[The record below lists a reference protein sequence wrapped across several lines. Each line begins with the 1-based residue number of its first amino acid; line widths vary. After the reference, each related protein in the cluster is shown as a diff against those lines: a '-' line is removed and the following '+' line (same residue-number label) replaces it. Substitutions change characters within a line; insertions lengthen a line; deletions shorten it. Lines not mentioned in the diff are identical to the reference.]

1 MKMPRKLIISALVC
15 LTGAT
20 LATSVTST
28 VAWFQYAT
36 KVTAAYT
43 GTTAHC
49 SKLLQVSVDQ
59 GAHWKSDLLDA
70 DLPDASFVPVTT
82 GAQTKNTA
90 LSTYVVSEQTKTR
103 FYTAPNYRQG
113 LYSNWLIAK
122 DNNYSQ
128 FTLWVKATDVDEN
141 YGTGSETRLVND
153 VYLTDLTIQN
163 AGTIDLAKAI
173 RVHFDAE
180 SPDGTHKYFLF
191 AKEAT
196 TTSVGGYLDI
206 DNNGEYDPAGYEWE
220 SGFCMYGGEGLT
232 QTSYTATDSS
242 VVATDTKGVLS
253 NGTSFGSTSANSDEY
268 LKITVTIWLEG
279 WALLSKGAAGNKDSA
294 ASSTAVWDSATYAS
308 KNFNVGMTF
317 GVQLH
322 ADDE

>member
-28 VAWFQYAT
+28 VAWFQYVAR
-36 KVTAAYT
+36 VTAAYT

-49 SKLLQVSVDQ
+49 SKKLQISVDE
-59 GAHWKSDLLDA
+59 GTHWKSDLVDA
-70 DLPDASFVPVTT
+70 DLPDATFVPITT

-90 LSTYVVSEQTKTR
+90 LPTYEVSEQTKTR
-103 FYTAPNYRQG
+103 FYASPDYRQG

-122 DNNYSQ
+122 DTNYSQ

-141 YGTGSETRLVND
+141 YGSASQTYLNND

-163 AGTIDLAKAI
+163 AGSIDLAKAI

-191 AKEAT
+191 AKDAT
-196 TTSVGGYLDI
+196 TTSVGGYLDV
-206 DNNGEYDPAGYEWE
+206 DNNGEYDPQGYEWE
-220 SGFCMYGGEGLT
+220 SGYCVYGGEGLT
-232 QTSYTATDSS
+232 QTSYLATDST

-253 NGTSFGSTSANSDEY
+253 NGTVFGNTSATEGEY

-279 WALLSKGAAGNKDSA
+279 WALLNTGAAGNKESA
-294 ASSTAVWDSATYAS
+294 ASSTSMWDSATYAS
-308 KNFNVGMTF
+308 KDFNVGMTF

-322 ADDE
+322 ADNE